1 MEGEGKMIRWT
12 RPEGGQGQVR
22 KRVCAWR
29 TWFRVR
35 STPGPCPASPSF
47 SLPTQ
52 GSLNSKSSE
61 SEKREAWRSH
71 ALGCPRGPH
80 PATPDPAAPNTHS
93 LNELQPLLDV
103 RLPPLPLHQSLRRE
117 RHPSGSQRGR
127 SPSTPTSLPSAPS
140 LPAHPISQGVGVSL
154 RAVTHLGAHTDL
166 QHTALPPHL
175 HPHWTLSLDSTFN
188 GQGGS

>member
-1 MEGEGKMIRWT
+1 MPGEHGSGLGAPLAPAPPALPSHSQHT
-12 RPEGGQGQVR
+12 GQPEQQKLS
-22 KRVCAWR
+22 KREK
-29 TWFRVR
+29 
-35 STPGPCPASPSF
+35 
-47 SLPTQ
+47 
-52 GSLNSKSSE
+52 GSL
-61 SEKREAWRSH
+61 EKTCSGMSQRTTP
-71 ALGCPRGPH
+71 CH
-80 PATPDPAAPNTHS
+80 PPTPAAPNTHS

-117 RHPSGSQRGR
+117 RRPSGSQQGL

-140 LPAHPISQGVGVSL
+140 LPAHPISWGVGVSL

-166 QHTALPPHL
+166 QHIALPPHL